1 MGSFADALNYGI
13 PFFSIL
19 ICIEFVYGYTVK
31 KQTMRWMDTIAS
43 LSSGITNITKSILG
57 IVVMLIGYDFLLN
70 HLGPSQPLQATWWM
84 YLVVFVAKDFAGYWV
99 HRWEHEINVLWNR
112 HLVHHSSEEFNL
124 ACALRQSVSEIFSFI
139 AIFYLPLAFVG
150 IPTEVFAL
158 IAPIHLFAQFWYHT
172 QHIGT
177 MGILEKIIVTPSHH
191 RVHHAINPIYL
202 DKNYSQI
209 FIVWDKLFGTYQDE
223 LAEET
228 PVYGIKRP
236 SHTWNPFLINFQHN
250 ALLLFDTIY
259 TKRLLDKIRLWFMPT
274 GWRPADVAER
284 YPVAITDNPE
294 DQKKYD
300 PKSSTGLKV
309 WAAIQM
315 VLSVVSAMF
324 LFNHLV
330 AINEAGLNLGITM
343 LLPTLLYGL
352 FVFLS
357 IFSYTSLMDRRISS
371 IVWETLRLIFGLFI
385 LATWDGWFT
394 LGASLPVSSSMIA
407 WYLWISY
414 GISFFFVAFDFL
426 NDSSEDV
433 RGANLWPAFEKN

>member
-19 ICIEFVYGYTVK
+19 ICIEFIYGYVVK
-31 KQTMRWMDTIAS
+31 NQTLRWMDTVAS

-57 IVVMLIGYDFLLN
+57 IVIMLIGYDFLLRY
-70 HLGPSQPLQATWWM
+70 LGPSQPLQATWWT
-84 YLVVFVAKDFAGYWV
+84 YVVVFIVKDFAGYWV

-112 HLVHHSSEEFNL
+112 HLIHHSSEEFNL

-139 AIFYLPLAFVG
+139 AIFYLPLALVG

-177 MGILEKIIVTPSHH
+177 LGILEKIIVTPSHH

-236 SHTWNPFLINFQHN
+236 SHTWNPFLINFQHH
-250 ALLLFDTIY
+250 ALLLFDMIH
-259 TKRLLDKIRLWFMPT
+259 TKRFIDKVRLWFMPT
-274 GWRPADVAER
+274 GWRPEDVAKR
-284 YPVAITDNPE
+284 FPVAIIDNPE
-294 DQKKYD
+294 NQKKYN
-300 PKSSTGLKV
+300 PKSSLALKA

-315 VLSVVSAMF
+315 TIGVISAMF

-330 AINEAGLNLGITM
+330 AIHEAGTNLGPAIM
-343 LLPTLLYGL
+343 QPTLLYG
-352 FVFLS
+352 FFIFLS
-357 IFSYTSLMDRRISS
+357 IFSYTSLMDRRIASAF
-371 IVWETLRLIFGLFI
+371 WESLRLILGLFI
-385 LATWDGWFT
+385 IATWDGWFT
-394 LGASLPVSSSMIA
+394 LSYTLPLSSPYIIG
-407 WYLWISY
+407 YLWVSY
-414 GISFFFVAFDFL
+414 AMSFFFVAFDFL
-426 NDSSEDV
+426 KDSSLDS
-433 RGANLWPAFEKN
+433 RGANLWPEFLKE

>member
-19 ICIEFVYGYTVK
+19 ICIEFIYGYTVK

-84 YLVVFVAKDFAGYWV
+84 YLIVFVAKDFAGYWV

-284 YPVAITDNPE
+284 YPVAIIDNPE

-330 AINEAGLNLGITM
+330 AINEAGLHLGITM
-343 LLPTLLYGL
+343 LRPTLLYGL

-371 IVWETLRLIFGLFI
+371 IVWETLRLIFGLSI

>member
-202 DKNYSQI
+202 HKNYSQI

-284 YPVAITDNPE
+284 YPVAIIDNPE

-330 AINEAGLNLGITM
+330 AINEAGLHLGITM
-343 LLPTLLYGL
+343 LQPTLLYGL

>member
-84 YLVVFVAKDFAGYWV
+84 YLIVFVAKDFAGYWV

-330 AINEAGLNLGITM
+330 AINEAGLHLGITM
-343 LLPTLLYGL
+343 LQPTLLYGL
-352 FVFLS
+352 FVSLS

>member
-84 YLVVFVAKDFAGYWV
+84 YLIVFVAKDFAGYWV

-343 LLPTLLYGL
+343 LQPTLLYGL

-385 LATWDGWFT
+385 LTTWDGWFT

>member
-70 HLGPSQPLQATWWM
+70 HLGPSQPLQATLWM
-84 YLVVFVAKDFAGYWV
+84 YLIVFVAKDFAGYWV

-284 YPVAITDNPE
+284 YPVAIIDNPE
-294 DQKKYD
+294 DQKKYN

-324 LFNHLV
+324 LFNHLA
-330 AINEAGLNLGITM
+330 AINEAGLHLGMTM
-343 LLPTLLYGL
+343 MQPTLLYGL

-371 IVWETLRLIFGLFI
+371 IIWETLRLIFGLFI
-385 LATWDGWFT
+385 LTTWDGWFT

>member
-19 ICIEFVYGYTVK
+19 ICIEFIYGYTVK

-284 YPVAITDNPE
+284 YPVAIIDNPE

-330 AINEAGLNLGITM
+330 AINEAGLHLGITM
-343 LLPTLLYGL
+343 LRPTLLYGL

-371 IVWETLRLIFGLFI
+371 IVWETLRLIFGLSI

>member
-13 PFFSIL
+13 PFYSIL
-19 ICIEFVYGYTVK
+19 ICIEFIYGYTVK

-84 YLVVFVAKDFAGYWV
+84 YLIVFVAKDFAGYWV

-112 HLVHHSSEEFNL
+112 HLVHHSTEEFNL
-124 ACALRQSVSEIFSFI
+124 ACALRQSVSENFSFI

-284 YPVAITDNPE
+284 YPVAIIDNPE

-343 LLPTLLYGL
+343 LQPTLLYGL

-385 LATWDGWFT
+385 LTTWDGWFT

>member
-284 YPVAITDNPE
+284 YPVAIIDNPE

-330 AINEAGLNLGITM
+330 AINEAGLHLGITM
-343 LLPTLLYGL
+343 LQPTLLYGL

-371 IVWETLRLIFGLFI
+371 IVWETLRLIFGLSI

>member
-172 QHIGT
+172 QHVGT

-284 YPVAITDNPE
+284 YPVAIIDNPE

-330 AINEAGLNLGITM
+330 AINEAGLHLGITM
-343 LLPTLLYGL
+343 LRPTLLYGL

-371 IVWETLRLIFGLFI
+371 IVWETLRLIFGLSI

>member
-19 ICIEFVYGYTVK
+19 ICIEFIYGYTVK

-84 YLVVFVAKDFAGYWV
+84 YLIVFVAKDFAGYWV

-284 YPVAITDNPE
+284 YPVAIIDNPE

-343 LLPTLLYGL
+343 LQPTLLYGL

-385 LATWDGWFT
+385 LTTWDGWFT